1 MKGDDSMTD
10 LNKLEQELTRLQQKK
25 QEILEKQKQLERKLK
40 EEERKART
48 RSLILFAERMISE
61 AIKNEKA
68 EDLLNLQIH
77 DAQGKDYTPY
87 FQKEVQRIREKL
99 SQTQEQNQNKN
110 QEGETHS
117 FFAESQGSFT
127 EQPSADL

>member
-1 MKGDDSMTD
+1 MKGDGNVSD

-48 RSLILFAERMISE
+48 RSLILFAEIIIKQLLQSE
-61 AIKNEKA
+61 KE
-68 EDLLNLQIH
+68 ETLNLKIV

-99 SQTQEQNQNKN
+99 SQTQEQNQNQN

-117 FFAESQGSFT
+117 FFVENQGSFT
-127 EQPSADL
+127 EQPNADL

>member
-1 MKGDDSMTD
+1 MSD
-10 LNKLEQELTRLQQKK
+10 LDKLEQELTRLQQKK

-48 RSLILFAERMISE
+48 RSLILFAERVIAHSLQSGE
-61 AIKNEKA
+61 EGI
-68 EDLLNLQIH
+68 LNLKIV

-99 SQTQEQNQNKN
+99 SQTQEQNQN
-110 QEGETHS
+110 QEGENPD
-117 FFAESQGSFT
+117 FFASVENQRSFT
-127 EQPSADL
+127 ENQNADL

>member
-61 AIKNEKA
+61 AIKTK
-68 EDLLNLQIH
+68 
-77 DAQGKDYTPY
+77 K
-87 FQKEVQRIREKL
+87 QK
-99 SQTQEQNQNKN
+99 T
-110 QEGETHS
+110 
-117 FFAESQGSFT
+117 F
-127 EQPSADL
+127 